1 MADYR
6 AVARL
11 HASGIDQGFL
21 PTLGE
26 RFLALLYQAMD
37 ADPRSL
43 LFVER
48 GAGGEVIG
56 FVSGGCGMG
65 SIYRQML
72 RRWPQLVPALL
83 PAVVN
88 PRKVKRIIEIVWF
101 SRQQKPVP
109 GCPQPELFSIAVAG
123 AARGTG
129 VAQRLYE
136 ALVDHFAKQG
146 EAAFCIVVG
155 DALAP
160 AHRFYRKMGAVP
172 LAHITVHA
180 GQGSTV
186 YRHDVKAG

>member
-1 MADYR
+1 VADYR

-11 HASGIDQGFL
+11 HAVAIDQGFL

-26 RFLALLYQAMD
+26 RFLALLYQAMA
-37 ADPRSL
+37 ADPNSVL
-43 LFVER
+43 LVER
-48 GAGGEVIG
+48 GASGEVIG
-56 FVSGGCGMG
+56 FVSGGRGMG

-72 RRWPQLVPALL
+72 RRWPQLVVALL
-83 PAVVN
+83 PAVLN
-88 PRKVKRIIEIVWF
+88 PRKVKRIIEIGWF

-109 GCPQPELFSIAVAG
+109 GCPQAELFSIAVADSARRTG
-123 AARGTG
+123 A
-129 VAQRLYE
+129 AQRLYE
-136 ALVDHFAKQG
+136 GLVAHFARQG

-172 LAHITVHA
+172 LAHISVHA